1 MINQNYQDTSSLS
14 HSLKTQTEVCEQCA
28 GTCGTSEMH
37 PCPLQCKVNGDESD
51 FCNCCQVC
59 EQDCSES

>member
-1 MINQNYQDTSSLS
+1 MINLKYQDTSLSL
-14 HSLKTQTEVCEQCA
+14 HNLKTQTEVCEQCA